1 MPTITIPQALIKEK
15 ELILIPRR
23 EYDKLLKKQTTKRE
37 TKAVKRSAS
46 FHVPQKHHK
55 FYEKFYKQ
63 IEFLLLNIRHP
74 SLRAKKYDELNGI
87 WQARVNTN
95 VRFYFKILKDT
106 YLLLNIK
113 NHPK

>member
-1 MPTITIPQALIKEK
+1 MNIQYHLRFK
-15 ELILIPRR
+15 
-23 EYDKLLKKQTTKRE
+23 DKLRKL
-37 TKAVKRSAS
+37 
-46 FHVPQKHHK
+46 PQ
-55 FYEKFYKQ
+55 YIQEKFYKQ